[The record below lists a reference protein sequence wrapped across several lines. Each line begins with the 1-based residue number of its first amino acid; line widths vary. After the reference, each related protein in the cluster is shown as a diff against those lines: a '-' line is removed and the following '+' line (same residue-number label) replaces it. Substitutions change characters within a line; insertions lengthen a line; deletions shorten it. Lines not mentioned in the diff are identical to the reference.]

1 VDLGVGALGISSNIH
16 STFLNITSGFC
27 HATNWRNLLSVAMCF
42 DASLLLCS
50 VLNFSDPWRW
60 W

>member
-1 VDLGVGALGISSNIH
+1 L
-16 STFLNITSGFC
+16 LNITGGFSQ
-27 HATNWRNLLSVAMCF
+27 ATNWHNLLSVAMCF